1 MNIEEIAFK
10 NVEELIC
17 LRNISLLAIID
28 FLQKDRKECLNQF
41 AKTHNESIEILKEN
55 KELKK
60 QLHDASIQ
68 IQELIE
74 RDIWCPSNCDKL
86 KELRKQY
93 CERTD
98 CSGRIGN
105 SKKVE
110 ELQQENEKLKKELKD
125 EEQWRIKIASENDQN
140 VKECLSLIKKKKKYE
155 SQRKQFIKYLE
166 DEINKIEPKGTSI
179 NYNCE
184 YDSEDDYIIAI
195 EEQSKLITLK
205 RILSAY
211 KEIIGVP
218 DERSM

>member
-41 AKTHNESIEILKEN
+41 AKTHNESVEILKEN

-74 RDIWCPSNCDKL
+74 KDIWCPSNCEKL

-110 ELQQENEKLKKELKD
+110 KLQQENKQLKE
-125 EEQWRIKIASENDQN
+125 
-140 VKECLSLIKKKKKYE
+140 V
-155 SQRKQFIKYLE
+155 
-166 DEINKIEPKGTSI
+166 INK
-179 NYNCE
+179 
-184 YDSEDDYIIAI
+184 AI
-195 EEQSKLITLK
+195 EYIEENSKTNPNLSGLLVGEEIDKLLDILK
-205 RILSAY
+205 GDSN
-211 KEIIGVP
+211 
-218 DERSM
+218 ERR

>member
-41 AKTHNESIEILKEN
+41 AKTHNESVEILKEN

-74 RDIWCPSNCDKL
+74 RDIWCPSNCEKL
-86 KELRKQY
+86 KEFLM
-93 CERTD
+93 
-98 CSGRIGN
+98 
-105 SKKVE
+105 
-110 ELQQENEKLKKELKD
+110 
-125 EEQWRIKIASENDQN
+125 
-140 VKECLSLIKKKKKYE
+140 
-155 SQRKQFIKYLE
+155 YLE
-166 DEINKIEPKGTSI
+166 QEIHVIEPRGIRI

-184 YDSEDDYIIAI
+184 YDSEEDYINAMK
-195 EEQSKLITLK
+195 EQSKLNTLK
-205 RILSAY
+205 EILSKY
-211 KEIIGVP
+211 KEIIGVSNEK
-218 DERSM
+218 DM

>member
-1 MNIEEIAFK
+1 MNIEEIAFR

-41 AKTHNESIEILKEN
+41 AKTHNESVEILKEN

-74 RDIWCPSNCDKL
+74 KDIWCPSNCEKL

-110 ELQQENEKLKKELKD
+110 ESQQENKKLKEVINK
-125 EEQWRIKIASENDQN
+125 A
-140 VKECLSLIKKKKKYE
+140 
-155 SQRKQFIKYLE
+155 IKYIEKNSKTNPNLLVGEEIDKLLE
-166 DEINKIEPKGTSI
+166 ILKG
-179 NYNCE
+179 
-184 YDSEDDYIIAI
+184 DSN
-195 EEQSKLITLK
+195 
-205 RILSAY
+205 
-211 KEIIGVP
+211 
-218 DERSM
+218 ERR

>member
-41 AKTHNESIEILKEN
+41 AKTHNESVEILKEN

-74 RDIWCPSNCDKL
+74 KDIWCPSNCEKL

-110 ELQQENEKLKKELKD
+110 ELQQENKQLKEVINKAIEYINNHDLTCNENWLVQYEKELLD
-125 EEQWRIKIASENDQN
+125 IL
-140 VKECLSLIKKKKKYE
+140 KEVE
-155 SQRKQFIKYLE
+155 
-166 DEINKIEPKGTSI
+166 
-179 NYNCE
+179 
-184 YDSEDDYIIAI
+184 
-195 EEQSKLITLK
+195 
-205 RILSAY
+205 
-211 KEIIGVP
+211 
-218 DERSM
+218 